1 MDDTFQRA
9 REGIQRAQKMQKQ
22 SEKRDY
28 YKILGVSRSATKK
41 EIVKAY
47 R

>member
-1 MDDTFQRA
+1 M
-9 REGIQRAQKMQKQ
+9 QRAQKLLKL

-28 YKILGVSRSATKK
+28 YKILDVKRTATKK

-47 R
+47 RQVIT